1 MIFLDKT
8 KTKRCDQKKDRD
20 NTFFLASFLAAALW
34 YSKGDGRAEVK
45 ILRDIIYFTSVIH
58 FCITYCATNLLFDRH
73 VISILAP
80 RYVLHEHVCC
90 SQCFV
95 VKFYPIPVRCLKD
108 TPWKVVTD
116 QITFIAIS

>member
-45 ILRDIIYFTSVIH
+45 ILRDIIYFISVIH
-58 FCITYCATNLLFDRH
+58 FCITYCPTNLLFDRH

-90 SQCFV
+90 
-95 VKFYPIPVRCLKD
+95 L
-108 TPWKVVTD
+108 
-116 QITFIAIS
+116 